1 MCNVQ
6 RILVVWEY
14 VCVGFLYTTILLTL
28 NIYYIGV
35 CILAF
40 YLFLQIECCMIVFL
54 KIKRYYKFIV
64 KKNNFLSINITQN
77 LEISQKFRTFA
88 TEIVCSWDQTRQL
101 GFVSQTG
108 RTLNLNR
115 ILTLFKYNLKG
126 LNAKIPVVVFN

>member
-54 KIKRYYKFIV
+54 KIKKYYKFIV
-64 KKNNFLSINITQN
+64 KKNNFKEFLKKWYLGPNYNVFTCPKWVALLHKKIF
-77 LEISQKFRTFA
+77 FRTKSLLFFWNYLKILLLLVQFYFWEFLLHKVVA
-88 TEIVCSWDQTRQL
+88 QN
-101 GFVSQTG
+101 FV
-108 RTLNLNR
+108 
-115 ILTLFKYNLKG
+115 
-126 LNAKIPVVVFN
+126 